1 MLIGIIV
8 VSIIISSFG
17 IGKSLV
23 SLMKRTRIPGSLIS
37 VYKLVLLFLVYLT
50 MISAFATIYLCFI
63 IIDIPVLQEGSE
75 NLANVPMDA
84 ITRVQ
89 SVLYFS
95 AVTLLSVGY
104 GDLTPIGIG
113 RWIAILEALIGYLMP
128 AAFFV
133 TTIVHYKEDSKL

>member
-1 MLIGIIV
+1 MIIGLIILAMIIATL
-8 VSIIISSFG
+8 G

-23 SLMKRTRIPGSLIS
+23 SLMKRTRIPGSLLS
-37 VYKLVLLFLVYLT
+37 VYKLVLLFIVYFT
-50 MISAFATIYLCFI
+50 MITAFACIYLGLI
-63 IIDIPVLQEGSE
+63 ILEIPVLREGSIDIS
-75 NLANVPMDA
+75 LIPMDA
-84 ITRVQ
+84 LTRVQ

-104 GDLTPIGIG
+104 GDITPIGVG

-133 TTIVHYKEDSKL
+133 TTIVHYKEGS